1 MGWVLKLDM
10 AMVICLE
17 CSLILISMIANSL
30 MDPALFIDP
39 LVLYTGIGTG
49 SLYVFSPF
57 SLANLS
63 SIVVPVHPESNR
75 VMMSRV
81 SPNGVFKVALISNM
95 LLDCLLHCMNLSFY

>member
-1 MGWVLKLDM
+1 
-10 AMVICLE
+10 
-17 CSLILISMIANSL
+17 MIMNSH
-30 MDPALFIDP
+30 MDLALFID
-39 LVLYTGIGTG
+39 LSALYTGIGTG

-81 SPNGVFKVALISNM
+81 SPDGVSKVTLISNA
-95 LLDCLLHCMNLSFY
+95 LSDCLLHYTNLGFC